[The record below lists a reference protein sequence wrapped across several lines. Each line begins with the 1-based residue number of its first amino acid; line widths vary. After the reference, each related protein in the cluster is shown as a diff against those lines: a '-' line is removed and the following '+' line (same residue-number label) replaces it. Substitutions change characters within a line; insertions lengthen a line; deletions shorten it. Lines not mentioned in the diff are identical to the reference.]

1 MDSNNSLWGFSTNTQ
16 AKLDLLHTVLSSDES
31 YPWNPGAADSEAYLS
46 QLEATWG
53 EAGLSTES
61 VAKGWQAMSQQ
72 LDIMWQSIDQAAE
85 ITKDDSVLAGLKQQ
99 FASRMPETLLSQIA
113 QRAEEVVRSGQP
125 LMQQLMHCVQDV
137 LAAWDEADLQVMAR
151 PLTLAM
157 RDGQGEM
164 LSVALNSVREANWDE
179 LSAMEQARL
188 GLAIARYALKQ
199 VDE

>member
-85 ITKDDSVLAGLKQQ
+85 ITTDDSVLAGLKQQ

>member
-1 MDSNNSLWGFSTNTQ
+1 MDSNNSLWGFSTHTQ

-85 ITKDDSVLAGLKQQ
+85 ITTDDSVLAGLKQQ